1 MASIRRRNGKWQ
13 VQIRRT
19 NQPSLSKSFIQKS
32 DAERWSRM
40 LESKLDVEG
49 LLPDTNILKRHTLSD
64 LINRYLEQV
73 TPKKRGHGPESLR
86 LKKIKRHRL
95 ASCRLIDLKT
105 ATVNGYVEGRI
116 EKVCPATVALEV
128 GLLHHIIETAK
139 LQWGFPFQDNPIKNV
154 HRPGRPRVRNRR
166 LEPDE
171 EQLLFDGC
179 SKSSVTYLKPII
191 TLALETAMSRGE
203 ILAIRWVDINE
214 SQRTLRIPITKNGHP
229 RVIPLSSQA
238 LTTLL
243 GTPGGISER
252 VYEVSPNAFRL
263 AWERLR
269 NRVDIKDLHFHD
281 LRHEAISRFFELGLS
296 IPEVALISGHRDPRM
311 LFRYTHLRAEDV
323 AEKIHSMQ
331 SAGKFD

>member
-105 ATVNGYVEGRI
+105 ATVV
-116 EKVCPATVALEV
+116 
-128 GLLHHIIETAK
+128 
-139 LQWGFPFQDNPIKNV
+139 
-154 HRPGRPRVRNRR
+154 
-166 LEPDE
+166 
-171 EQLLFDGC
+171 
-179 SKSSVTYLKPII
+179 
-191 TLALETAMSRGE
+191 
-203 ILAIRWVDINE
+203 
-214 SQRTLRIPITKNGHP
+214 
-229 RVIPLSSQA
+229 
-238 LTTLL
+238 
-243 GTPGGISER
+243 
-252 VYEVSPNAFRL
+252 
-263 AWERLR
+263 
-269 NRVDIKDLHFHD
+269 
-281 LRHEAISRFFELGLS
+281 
-296 IPEVALISGHRDPRM
+296 
-311 LFRYTHLRAEDV
+311 
-323 AEKIHSMQ
+323 
-331 SAGKFD
+331 